1 MLEQAYT
8 YACARACGSLPP
20 PPLPFS
26 HIHTSH
32 HIPITQV
39 LHGRIEMLARLAP
52 RAQHQRSL
60 AASNA
65 RWLLDGVKDGLAQL
79 SARSSPSASA
89 GEDELGDE
97 KEDDEEEDDDEGEIP
112 DMMISDGLTEQLKMV
127 WIGWPQ

>member
-1 MLEQAYT
+1 MR
-8 YACARACGSLPP
+8 ARELVYSLTHSPA
-20 PPLPFS
+20 S
-26 HIHTSH
+26 HTHTHTHTH

-79 SARSSPSASA
+79 SARSSPSGSA
-89 GEDELGDE
+89 GEDELEDE
-97 KEDDEEEDDDEGEIP
+97 NEDDEEEDDDEGEIS